1 MWGHVSRSGTRQR
14 CSGWGAEA
22 GVREGCKPH
31 GTLGGCGDPQ
41 GWVHV
46 EEQTAKKRP
55 SGASAARPLP
65 GAIFPGATHCERH
78 CYLGRNGQM
87 LQLMLSHFTFDG
99 RGVPNLVNC
108 FLTIPLVTGGKT
120 PADCKRDRAGHLI
133 TALLL
138 CALQSPQEPER
149 QALGSLGWCKDK
161 AKRQSLP
168 GKLVPVS
175 ICNSEKST
183 SPTKPGNGAARVL
196 YQGGMF

>member
-1 MWGHVSRSGTRQR
+1 MSG
-14 CSGWGAEA
+14 S
-22 GVREGCKPH
+22 KPH

-41 GWVHV
+41 GWVHI

-55 SGASAARPLP
+55 SGTSVARPLP
-65 GAIFPGATHCERH
+65 GAIFPGATHRERH

-99 RGVPNLVNC
+99 HGVPNLVNC

-149 QALGSLGWCKDK
+149 QAQGSLGWCKDK

-168 GKLVPVS
+168 GKLVPVL

-183 SPTKPGNGAARVL
+183 SPTKPGNGTARVL